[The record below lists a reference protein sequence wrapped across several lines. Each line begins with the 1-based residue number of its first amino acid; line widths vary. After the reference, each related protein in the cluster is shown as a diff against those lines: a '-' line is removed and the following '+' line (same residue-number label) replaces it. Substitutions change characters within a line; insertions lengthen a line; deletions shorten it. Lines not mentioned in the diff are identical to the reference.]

1 MCCPCG
7 GVGDC
12 RPFHFRTFASRPR
25 PGRSSILLKT
35 ALKKKSTQMSILVK
49 RNSILVKRN
58 SILVKWKLGTGWLS
72 YGFAPKPAGTAILLA
87 FGENQSALVS
97 KAPPTARI
105 AQPTRH
111 PCGSPSKAIPAR
123 LRQRRLTPARHA
135 QALLMPATPR
145 KLITIRPDRVAPAL
159 Y

>member
-25 PGRSSILLKT
+25 PGRNSILLKT
-35 ALKKKSTQMSILVK
+35 ALKKKSTQM
-49 RNSILVKRN
+49 SILVKRN

-87 FGENQSALVS
+87 FGKTN
-97 KAPPTARI
+97 
-105 AQPTRH
+105 RH
-111 PCGSPSKAIPAR
+111 
-123 LRQRRLTPARHA
+123 
-135 QALLMPATPR
+135 
-145 KLITIRPDRVAPAL
+145 
-159 Y
+159 